1 MDDCPTVIIGIPC
14 LQFYWIL
21 QNKFFLSTPG
31 KLKPASAF
39 MSGKMKLQGDMGK
52 ALKLEKVMGQMKSR
66 SYHTMMPN
74 HQRGKL

>member
-1 MDDCPTVIIGIPC
+1 MTPNIDFTKKISQKIN
-14 LQFYWIL
+14 L
-21 QNKFFLSTPG
+21 NFLPSTLG

-39 MSGKMKLQGDMGK
+39 MTGKMKLQGDMGK

>member
-1 MDDCPTVIIGIPC
+1 MTPNIDFTKKISQKIT
-14 LQFYWIL
+14 L
-21 QNKFFLSTPG
+21 NFFPSSLG

-39 MSGKMKLQGDMGK
+39 MTGKMKLQGDMGK

>member
-1 MDDCPTVIIGIPC
+1 MVILI
-14 LQFYWIL
+14 
-21 QNKFFLSTPG
+21 FLLG

-52 ALKLEKVMGQMKSR
+52 ALKLEKIMGKMQSR
-66 SYHTMMPN
+66 SYHSNTMMPN

>member
-1 MDDCPTVIIGIPC
+1 MTPNIDFTKKISQKIN
-14 LQFYWIL
+14 L
-21 QNKFFLSTPG
+21 NFFPSTLG

-39 MSGKMKLQGDMGK
+39 MTGKMKLQGDMGK